1 MVQEEIT
8 SLEALGIAIRDLIDS
23 QELFWDLA
31 NMTDNDLLRD
41 RFMNLHY
48 EEKKHQH
55 ILEKKYKEMFPNVE
69 LMLPPSRLPKEVT
82 DRKLLKKKEV
92 KEVLQ
97 LAIDQHKNSREFYL
111 DCAESVK
118 DLSGKRM
125 FRFLADMKF
134 SHQMMLSAELEM
146 FEKYPAYLEDA
157 KSWESE
163 SRLRTEK
170 IKRRDDK

>member
-1 MVQEEIT
+1 MIEEEIT
-8 SLEALGIAIRDLIDS
+8 SLEALGIAIRDLIDA
-23 QELFWDLA
+23 QELYWDLA

-48 EEKKHQH
+48 EEKKQQH

-69 LMLPPSRLPKEVT
+69 LMLPPSRLPKEIT

-92 KEVLQ
+92 KEVLR
-97 LAIDQHKNSREFYL
+97 LAIDQHKQSREFYL
-111 DCAESVK
+111 DCAESVS

-134 SHQMMLSAELEM
+134 SHQMMLSAEFELL
-146 FEKYPAYLEDA
+146 EKYPSYLEGV
-157 KSWESE
+157 KNWETE

-170 IKRRDDK
+170 IKRRED